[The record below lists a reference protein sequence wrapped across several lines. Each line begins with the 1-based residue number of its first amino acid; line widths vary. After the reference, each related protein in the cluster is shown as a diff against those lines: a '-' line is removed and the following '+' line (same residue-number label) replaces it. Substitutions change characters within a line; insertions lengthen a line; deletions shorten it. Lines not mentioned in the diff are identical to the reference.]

1 MESGAT
7 GTTNWPLI
15 GRLRA
20 LPGLSA
26 VVRVEPPLL
35 AIALLSAVGYSLY
48 SVWEHN
54 HFLTDFDLAIAD
66 QAVWNY
72 SNLSSPEITT
82 INPPVNMLGDH
93 FSRSDP
99 PRPSTG
105 SGPIPGCC

>member
-1 MESGAT
+1 M
-7 GTTNWPLI
+7 
-15 GRLRA
+15 
-20 LPGLSA
+20 
-26 VVRVEPPLL
+26 EPPLL
-35 AIALLSAVGYSLY
+35 ALALLSAVGYSLY

-93 FSRSDP
+93 FSPILISS
-99 PRPSTG
+99 RPSTG